1 MSRTST
7 AAAAAAA
14 AGGSGR
20 SAAEAL
26 SASATMVLPG
36 MVGWRVKVKFA
47 GQSEYFPGITTH
59 FADGKMYVLFDD
71 GEKYTASTDE
81 GDKIKFR
88 SQMTAGKLLQLA
100 HAREL
105 PSFQRGAFGERLAK
119 IFKSRK
125 VDRKMP
131 LSAALKA
138 CNVGLFV
145 PDDAD
150 EDDAISSSSHAHP
163 STLQG
168 DEDSE
173 LSASDDGNIDE
184 DGSDDDEDEDDENED
199 DTDEDDSE
207 DQDEEDSDDRSSGE
221 SESSDDDTSSTSDDG
236 STQSS
241 TSDSLSSASSA
252 AVSSSSSGSD
262 EESGHEQTINVKWC
276 NEATK
281 VVRACVVPVTVTY
294 ADWIKLAETYSGIAA
309 AEAVTK

>member
-1 MSRTST
+1 MSRSSG
-7 AAAAAAA
+7 AA

-47 GQSEYFPGITTH
+47 GQSDYFPGITTH

-71 GEKYTASTDE
+71 GEKFTASTEE

-105 PSFQRGAFGERLAK
+105 PSFQRGAFGERIAK
-119 IFKSRK
+119 ALKSRK
-125 VDRKMP
+125 VDRKMS

-138 CNVGLFV
+138 CHVGLFV

-150 EDDAISSSSHAHP
+150 DSESALSNANDLSPHSHT

-168 DEDSE
+168 EENSDS
-173 LSASDDGNIDE
+173 SASDDGDSENYDS
-184 DGSDDDEDEDDENED
+184 DDDDDEDDETDDD
-199 DTDEDDSE
+199 GSE
-207 DQDEEDSDDRSSGE
+207 DPDDGDFSSDD
-221 SESSDDDTSSTSDDG
+221 SESSDDDSSSTSDDG
-236 STQSS
+236 SSQSS
-241 TSDSLSSASSA
+241 TSDSLTSPSS
-252 AVSSSSSGSD
+252 AVSSSSSGSN
-262 EESGHEQTINVKWC
+262 EESEHDQLINVKWC

-294 ADWIKLAETYSGIAA
+294 ADWIKLAETYSGISA